1 MNRIYELFG
10 VGQTDHGPEF
20 LESVKHA
27 KVYWA
32 KDEGGSYGR

>member
-10 VGQTDHGPEF
+10 VGQTDHGPES

-27 KVYWA
+27 KVY
-32 KDEGGSYGR
+32 